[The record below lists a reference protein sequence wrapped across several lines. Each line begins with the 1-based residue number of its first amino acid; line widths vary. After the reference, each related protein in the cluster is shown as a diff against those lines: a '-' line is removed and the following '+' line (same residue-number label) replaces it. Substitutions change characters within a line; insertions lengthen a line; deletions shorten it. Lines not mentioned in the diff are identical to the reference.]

1 MEIEPPNGRSFTRGS
16 SVVVPLKVKH
26 DLGELTQV
34 KVGHTNIGTASG
46 WLLQSIS
53 IADENNRSY
62 YFPCGHFIDGQDN
75 IMFDFALC
83 LTCRDLKIS
92 LPVYKAKNSQRK
104 DEGKILGF
112 LCGGYTLQ
120 SQDKDICEDSFTYID
135 RVKAK
140 GNGFHMLGVADGV
153 HIEV

>member
-16 SVVVPLKVKH
+16 SVVVPLKIKH

-75 IMFDFALC
+75 IMFALFP
-83 LTCRDLKIS
+83 
-92 LPVYKAKNSQRK
+92 LPQ
-104 DEGKILGF
+104 L
-112 LCGGYTLQ
+112 
-120 SQDKDICEDSFTYID
+120 
-135 RVKAK
+135 
-140 GNGFHMLGVADGV
+140 
-153 HIEV
+153 